1 MKFPFDHSFSPPM
14 PMMVIALRNEDEGL
28 STEPLNALVDTGADG
43 TVVPEVYLKSIRA
56 PLIGRARSRSHL
68 GVRYVVLRIADVQIA
83 ELTLPGVIIAAD
95 RVGRELTLGRDVLN
109 RFSLLAIW
117 WNTMETTRVAGR

>member
-95 RVGRELTLGRDVLN
+95 GVGRELTLGRDVLN